1 MSNLFLSP
9 MSSGKNR
16 GAEPPGRLIPKE
28 PSNLGLPG
36 PQPAEAP
43 VMRSHHARRI
53 EAVLDH
59 IQQHLSDD
67 LSLEALAERA
77 AISPFHFHRLFQAW
91 TGETLNRCVRRLRL
105 ESAAGRLRHCPAE
118 KITVISLNCGFASPE
133 AFARAFREHFGMTPS
148 QWRTGGW
155 SSWRH
160 VANEPWPPLPCRIEV
175 KRHDEAEFLFMRAR
189 GHYAGT
195 CADLWGRFLPW
206 VHRMGLGDQPL
217 ICIGLDDPA
226 ITEPAL
232 CRMDACV
239 QVPTAW
245 QDSGLRLP
253 RHRFPARWVA
263 TLHYDGPADDI
274 GRGWH
279 TLLNDWLPHAPF
291 DMGEGHFFQR
301 YDPREGVPDS
311 QLVRCELCMPVQPRA
326 S

>member
-1 MSNLFLSP
+1 MSHLFLWP
-9 MSSGKNR
+9 LATATNR
-16 GAEPPGRLIPKE
+16 QAGLPDRFAYHGQRGCPLPAEPP
-28 PSNLGLPG
+28 
-36 PQPAEAP
+36 A
-43 VMRSHHARRI
+43 VRSHHARRI

-67 LSLEALAERA
+67 LSLEALAEHA

-148 QWRTGGW
+148 QWRAGGW
-155 SSWRH
+155 SNWRH
-160 VANEPWPPLPCRIEV
+160 GAGGPWQPLACRIEV
-175 KRHDEAEFLFMRAR
+175 RRHEEAEYLFMRAR
-189 GHYAGT
+189 GDYAGT
-195 CADLWGRFLPW
+195 CNELWGRFLPW
-206 VHRMGLGDQPL
+206 VHGVGLGDQPL
-217 ICIGLDDPA
+217 VCIGLDDPA

-232 CRMDACV
+232 CRVDACV
-239 QVPTAW
+239 QLPPAW
-245 QDSGLRLP
+245 QDPGLRLP

-263 TLHYDGPADDI
+263 TLHYDGPADGI

-279 TLLNDWLPHAPF
+279 ALLNDWLPHAPF

-301 YDPREGVPDS
+301 YDPREGAPDS
-311 QLVRCELCMPVQPRA
+311 PHVRCELCMPVQPRA
-326 S
+326 C